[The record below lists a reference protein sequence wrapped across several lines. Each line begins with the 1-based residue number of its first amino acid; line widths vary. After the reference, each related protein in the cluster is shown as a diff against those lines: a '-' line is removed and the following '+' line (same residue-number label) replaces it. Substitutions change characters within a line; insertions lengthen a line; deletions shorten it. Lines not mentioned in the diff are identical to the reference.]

1 MSLKLWYS
9 PASPF
14 VRKVLVFAREAGLAD
29 SIALVRADVW
39 AAETEITQDN
49 PLGKVPALVTPEGI
63 FAGSYLCCEYL
74 DSLHAGARL
83 IPAEPRERWPAL
95 QLHAFA
101 DGIIEAAV
109 ASIVEQLRRPKEFV
123 YQGMVERQSAK
134 INRTLDKIASMAL
147 TQAPGIATI
156 TLGCALGYLDFRLPQ
171 LAWRDG
177 RGALNQWYDVFSAR
191 KSMQATVPHL

>member
-1 MSLKLWYS
+1 MSMKLWYS

-14 VRKVLVFAREAGLAD
+14 VRKVLVFAHEAGLAD
-29 SIALVRADVW
+29 SITLVPGEVW
-39 AAETEITQDN
+39 APETAITQDN
-49 PLGKVPALVTPEGI
+49 PLGKVPALVTPDGV

-74 DSLHAGARL
+74 DSLHAGPRL
-83 IPAEPRERWPAL
+83 IPSDPRERWLAL

-109 ASIVEQLRRPKEFV
+109 ATVIEQLRRPKELV
-123 YQGMVERQSAK
+123 YQAMVDRQSAK
-134 INRTLDKIASMAL
+134 INRTLDKIVSMSL

-171 LAWRDG
+171 LVWRDG
-177 RGALNQWYDVFSAR
+177 RDALSQWYALFSAR
-191 KSMQATVPHL
+191 KSMQATVPHA